1 MDESDVRD
9 RLRAVEDPGLDGD
22 IVSLGLVNEVEVGE
36 TVHIDLALGAPYS
49 PTETAIAGDVREALS
64 DLGREV
70 ELSAS
75 VDRPTDPEEE
85 VLPGVENIIAV
96 ASGKGGVGKSTVA
109 VNLAAGLADLGA
121 EVGLFDADIY
131 GPNVPRMVDADEVPS
146 ATEDEEIIPPEQF
159 GMKLM
164 SMDFLVGEDDPVI
177 FRGPMVHNVLTQLW
191 EDVIWGRLD
200 YMVVDLPPGT
210 GDTQLSLLQSV
221 PVSGAVIVTTPQEVA
236 LDDAR
241 KGLRMFGRHDT
252 PVLGVVENM
261 AGFVCP
267 DCGSEHAIF
276 GEGGGERFAAD
287 VDMPFLGSVPLDP
300 AVREGG
306 DDGAP
311 MVHGDAEAA
320 EALREFT
327 RKTANMQGI
336 VHRRRVSSTRTGA
349 EPDA

>member
-1 MDESDVRD
+1 
-9 RLRAVEDPGLDGD
+9 
-22 IVSLGLVNEVEVGE
+22 
-36 TVHIDLALGAPYS
+36 
-49 PTETAIAGDVREALS
+49 
-64 DLGREV
+64 
-70 ELSAS
+70 
-75 VDRPTDPEEE
+75 
-85 VLPGVENIIAV
+85 
-96 ASGKGGVGKSTVA
+96 
-109 VNLAAGLADLGA
+109 
-121 EVGLFDADIY
+121 
-131 GPNVPRMVDADEVPS
+131 
-146 ATEDEEIIPPEQF
+146 
-159 GMKLM
+159 
-164 SMDFLVGEDDPVI
+164 
-177 FRGPMVHNVLTQLW
+177 
-191 EDVIWGRLD
+191 
-200 YMVVDLPPGT
+200 
-210 GDTQLSLLQSV
+210 
-221 PVSGAVIVTTPQEVA
+221 
-236 LDDAR
+236 
-241 KGLRMFGRHDT
+241 
-252 PVLGVVENM
+252 M